1 MLGVAERLVKQLGGG
16 TFKEREAATKRL
28 TEIGEP
34 ALDALYKALTS
45 GDAEVRRR
53 AENIV
58 AAIGSKLYGELLCL
72 RGHMDA
78 VWGLSVSADGKRV
91 LTSSN
96 DKTLRLWDTAER
108 NGVLIYL
115 LLAEREIEI
124 VADRGVKAPAQE
136 WEAICR
142 AMESRLKRGEFAQ
155 AALDGIGAVSRLL
168 EREFPPRS
176 GDRNE
181 LPDRPVTL

>member
-1 MLGVAERLVKQLGGG
+1 MDFARVARHLFVLPGAVRRAFPAAAMSAIEDAIAASEKRHGG
-16 TFKEREAATKRL
+16 
-28 TEIGEP
+28 EIRFVVEP
-34 ALDALYKALTS
+34 ALDRPFSGQAARERAL
-45 GDAEVRRR
+45 EVF
-53 AENIV
+53 
-58 AAIGSKLYGELLCL
+58 SL
-72 RGHMDA
+72 
-78 VWGLSVSADGKRV
+78 
-91 LTSSN
+91 
-96 DKTLRLWDTAER
+96 LRLWDTAQR

-115 LLAEREIEI
+115 LLADRDIEI
-124 VADRGVKAPAQE
+124 VADRGIQAPAQE

-142 AMESRLKRGEFAQ
+142 TMESALARGQFAQ